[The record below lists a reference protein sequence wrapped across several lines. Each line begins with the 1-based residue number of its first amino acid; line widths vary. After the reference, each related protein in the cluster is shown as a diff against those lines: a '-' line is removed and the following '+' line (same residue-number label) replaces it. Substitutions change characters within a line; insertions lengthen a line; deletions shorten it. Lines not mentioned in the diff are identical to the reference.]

1 MSRLFAG
8 PLDDPPLHALEPSTA
23 AASTVCHV
31 RTLTS
36 LLGGLLCNAPRSRR
50 RQALVCCPRNHH
62 FFHFLSYRSVGGCHP
77 ERARGTRASE
87 GPAFTGRERRT
98 CCCAALTRSRSFERM
113 SFDRRSFDRRS
124 FDRRSFDRGP
134 PKGCPSHLWESRS
147 FAPAAL
153 RMTCSLAF
161 VSPHPL
167 SPSPRRGE
175 GERRTA
181 LSSPLSAWRRGGQG
195 VRPEGRGDQRGED
208 WKGERIK
215 GVRTETAP
223 PHPPTWAAAP
233 PAPAPPA
240 PCRAPRAAAA
250 WPAWG
255 TPPFGTAAPARPHRT
270 RRTRA
275 WRRRTRSRCPRWPHE
290 SRR

>member
-98 CCCAALTRSRSFERM
+98 SSRGTRASEGPAVARHSREA
-113 SFDRRSFDRRS
+113 
-124 FDRRSFDRGP
+124 GP
-134 PKGCPSHLWESRS
+134 SKGCPSTGDPSTGVLRKDVLRICGKAGPSR
-147 FAPAAL
+147 
-153 RMTCSLAF
+153 
-161 VSPHPL
+161 
-167 SPSPRRGE
+167 
-175 GERRTA
+175 
-181 LSSPLSAWRRGGQG
+181 
-195 VRPEGRGDQRGED
+195 
-208 WKGERIK
+208 
-215 GVRTETAP
+215 
-223 PHPPTWAAAP
+223 
-233 PAPAPPA
+233 
-240 PCRAPRAAAA
+240 
-250 WPAWG
+250 
-255 TPPFGTAAPARPHRT
+255 
-270 RRTRA
+270 
-275 WRRRTRSRCPRWPHE
+275 
-290 SRR
+290 